1 MGVVVRQT
9 VLPPY
14 LGIQICLLLL
24 LLLSLL
30 LLGCSCRLWFVVK
43 VLAQCVETKMLA
55 AACETFI
62 N

>member
-9 VLPPY
+9 VLPLY
-14 LGIQICLLLL
+14 LGIQICLLL